1 MYVEAEFTLDGGA
14 ATLVRYGTSELMG
27 PDATSLTL
35 VSGGRQTEVLVSPEA
50 GDLLRP
56 VLLHELGVLLGLQE
70 GGAGVM
76 AWSPDASIAAPA
88 PTDVALL
95 EERRGRAPEDLDG
108 DGSVGFYDL
117 VAFGQ
122 AYGRTGVNLRAD
134 FNGDG
139 RVDDADLAVLRAAY
153 EFGPPQPTPP

>member
-1 MYVEAEFTLDGGA
+1 
-14 ATLVRYGTSELMG
+14 
-27 PDATSLTL
+27 
-35 VSGGRQTEVLVSPEA
+35 
-50 GDLLRP
+50 
-56 VLLHELGVLLGLQE
+56 
-70 GGAGVM
+70 
-76 AWSPDASIAAPA
+76 
-88 PTDVALL
+88 
-95 EERRGRAPEDLDG
+95 APEDLDG